1 MKKLAS
7 KESTQLRNALHA
19 SRRAAVMLTLVLAAA
34 TSQAGAKDVHGPAL
48 QAATHRSVAGD
59 TSAIR
64 EYKAAMAKMMRNMKV
79 PFTGDVEV
87 DFRSHMIPHHQGA
100 MDTSWV
106 ALRHGKDAWTHQAAQ
121 TILIDQQQEIA
132 QLQSELA
139 RLGAKVQPGG
149 KPRYIINANTYP
161 NPNSDDDPE
170 ENQNQG
176 ELVRRTW
183 APGSGVPQSPT
194 ADAGASEDRSSRFN
208 AAAIREFKAAHAK
221 MMRNM
226 KVPFTGNADVDYRT
240 HMIPHHQGA
249 IDMARV
255 ALRHARNPWT
265 RQTAQ
270 AIITAQERE
279 IQEFKGWLA
288 RHGAS

>member
-1 MKKLAS
+1 
-7 KESTQLRNALHA
+7 
-19 SRRAAVMLTLVLAAA
+19 
-34 TSQAGAKDVHGPAL
+34 
-48 QAATHRSVAGD
+48 
-59 TSAIR
+59 
-64 EYKAAMAKMMRNMKV
+64 
-79 PFTGDVEV
+79 
-87 DFRSHMIPHHQGA
+87 
-100 MDTSWV
+100 
-106 ALRHGKDAWTHQAAQ
+106 
-121 TILIDQQQEIA
+121 
-132 QLQSELA
+132 
-139 RLGAKVQPGG
+139 
-149 KPRYIINANTYP
+149 
-161 NPNSDDDPE
+161 
-170 ENQNQG
+170 
-176 ELVRRTW
+176 
-183 APGSGVPQSPT
+183 VPQSPT

-240 HMIPHHQGA
+240 HMIPHPQGA